1 MESSNLPIFCEATK
15 ASSYEQIYSPT
26 SIKNI
31 ELPVGRTYVGPVT
44 AMRSVETQT
53 EDMFGND
60 ALVSVPFSA
69 LKKLL
74 LEGLFDK
81 NKSQA
86 TPSLIGEVANNP
98 HVSKNQHV
106 ESDTETQVVNRHFSR
121 FEKQPGHTSSV
132 KGNGAS
138 INDIRSSNKETSKKT
153 HNLSVKVKDVKSHS
167 NTQVMDP
174 NGMCKVCGGGRES
187 KHVHYGGKS
196 CHSCRAFFRRMSKT
210 FAR

>member
-1 MESSNLPIFCEATK
+1 M
-15 ASSYEQIYSPT
+15 
-26 SIKNI
+26 
-31 ELPVGRTYVGPVT
+31 TYVGPVT

-81 NKSQA
+81 NKSPA
-86 TPSLIGEVANNP
+86 TPSLIREVANNP

-106 ESDTETQVVNRHFSR
+106 ESDTENQVTNSNSSR
-121 FEKQPGHTSSV
+121 FNKQPAQTSSV
-132 KGNGAS
+132 KGNS
-138 INDIRSSNKETSKKT
+138 KSLKDITSSSKGPSKMT
-153 HNLSVKVKDVKSHS
+153 PILSVKAKDVGS
-167 NTQVMDP
+167 NSSTQSMDP

-187 KHVHYGGKS
+187 KHIHYGGKS

-210 FAR
+210 FAKYDLQLICILLQSENHPICTLALL

>member
-1 MESSNLPIFCEATK
+1 M
-15 ASSYEQIYSPT
+15 
-26 SIKNI
+26 KNI
-31 ELPVGRTYVGPVT
+31 ELPVEMTYIGPVK

-81 NKSQA
+81 NKSPA
-86 TPSLIGEVANNP
+86 TPSLIREVANNP

-106 ESDTETQVVNRHFSR
+106 ESDTENQVVNSHLNR
-121 FEKQPGHTSSV
+121 FEKQPAHTSSV

-138 INDIRSSNKETSKKT
+138 INDIRSSNKGPSKKT
-153 HNLSVKVKDVKSHS
+153 HNLSVKLKDVTSHS
-167 NTQVMDP
+167 NTQAMDP

>member
-1 MESSNLPIFCEATK
+1 MESSTLPIFCEATK
-15 ASSYEQIYSPT
+15 ASSYEQIYPPT
-26 SIKNI
+26 STKNI
-31 ELPVGRTYVGPVT
+31 ELPVGMTYIGPVT

-60 ALVSVPFSA
+60 ALISVPFSA

-74 LEGLFDK
+74 LEGPFDK
-81 NKSQA
+81 NKSPA
-86 TPSLIGEVANNP
+86 TPSLIREVANNSQ
-98 HVSKNQHV
+98 VSRSQHV
-106 ESDTETQVVNRHFSR
+106 ESDTENQVANSHLSR
-121 FEKQPGHTSSV
+121 FEKQPAHTSSV

-138 INDIRSSNKETSKKT
+138 VNDVRSSNKGPSKKT
-153 HNLSVKVKDVKSHS
+153 HNLSVKLKDVKSHS
-167 NTQVMDP
+167 NTQVMDT

-210 FAR
+210 FAK

>member
-1 MESSNLPIFCEATK
+1 M
-15 ASSYEQIYSPT
+15 
-26 SIKNI
+26 KNI
-31 ELPVGRTYVGPVT
+31 ELPVEMTYIGPVK

-81 NKSQA
+81 NKSPA
-86 TPSLIGEVANNP
+86 TPSLIREVANNSQ
-98 HVSKNQHV
+98 VSRSQHV
-106 ESDTETQVVNRHFSR
+106 ESDTENQVANSHLSR
-121 FEKQPGHTSSV
+121 FEKQPAHTSSV

-138 INDIRSSNKETSKKT
+138 INDIRSSNKGPSKKT
-153 HNLSVKVKDVKSHS
+153 HNLSVKLKDVKSHS
-167 NTQVMDP
+167 NIQVTDP

>member
-1 MESSNLPIFCEATK
+1 M
-15 ASSYEQIYSPT
+15 
-26 SIKNI
+26 KNI
-31 ELPVGRTYVGPVT
+31 ELPVAMTYIGPVT
-44 AMRSVETQT
+44 AVRSVETQT

-81 NKSQA
+81 NKSPD
-86 TPSLIGEVANNP
+86 TPSLIREVANNP
-98 HVSKNQHV
+98 HASRNQHV
-106 ESDTETQVVNRHFSR
+106 ESDTEHQATNSNLSR
-121 FEKQPGHTSSV
+121 FNKKPAHTSSV
-132 KGNGAS
+132 KGNGTS
-138 INDIRSSNKETSKKT
+138 IKDIRSSSKGPNKMTPSA
-153 HNLSVKVKDVKSHS
+153 KDVGSHS
-167 NTQVMDP
+167 STQSMDP